1 MAQFLLVVDGIMAD
15 GSDQAM
21 TVGIE
26 DYKAAMFGLAFAE
39 PVHGYVW
46 CDTHGWVLADESC
59 VCGEC
64 VAELYRR
71 EWYAELCDYNPLDD
85 ANCVVHVDVD
95 EPSCNGGVPHTWD
108 VTDTQGHDMECSVC
122 GALWRIY
129 R

>member
-26 DYKAAMFGLAFAE
+26 DYKAAMFGLAFTE

-59 VCGEC
+59 VCGHC
-64 VAELYRR
+64 V
-71 EWYAELCDYNPLDD
+71 DNMLDMD
-85 ANCVVHVDVD
+85 VHMAMHMVMG
-95 EPSCNGGVPHTWD
+95 SLGC
-108 VTDTQGHDMECSVC
+108 
-122 GALWRIY
+122 
-129 R
+129 